1 MPPEPEPVDAYV
13 FMHLIEP
20 VPNLDEGKTQ
30 IGELL
35 RRFRESKE
43 FRDDYEGYEGTRIG
57 VRWAQQMVGS
67 YVVFGAV
74 TAPSLEVLESWIA
87 KEFWDAGVRSEWS
100 VADRPGRYRAPYK
113 HSPPYY
119 AFVRVRTRGN
129 PRDVLGALDTSM
141 DEKILPLI
149 EQYGADDQQ
158 GQGGWRDHF
167 DYRAATVSGKGFDIL
182 VELAAYSIEELTETI
197 LTFLGRT
204 EGVVSTDTA
213 YSYVAE

>member
-1 MPPEPEPVDAYV
+1 MPAELEPVDAYV

-100 VADRPGRYRAPYK
+100 VADRPSRYRAPYK

-119 AFVRVRTRGN
+119 AFVRVRARGN
-129 PRDVLGALDTSM
+129 PRDVLAALDTSM

-149 EQYGADDQQ
+149 EQYEADDQY

-182 VELAAYSIEELTETI
+182 VELAAFSIEELTETI
-197 LTFLGRT
+197 LTFIGRT

-213 YSYVAE
+213 YSYVTE